1 VRLKVFRPIPADP
14 SSDPIT
20 LEKMTM
26 TPGQRRM
33 FNEHVRYLI
42 ESQGLDPYEAES
54 QAQGAWED
62 YCDTEARGRRDDDV
76 HG

>member
-1 VRLKVFRPIPADP
+1 
-14 SSDPIT
+14 
-20 LEKMTM
+20 M